1 MNQLRLL
8 VFFIIGMGTLLS
20 SSGSVFGNTYRMKS
34 CSLTDIDTL
43 FTQVFQNES
52 DFDWYIGEE
61 LQLFNSNETLAK
73 IEDAERDSLYQLFNE
88 KKQISIDKK
97 DLWKFLGF
105 TIEDPDLQQI
115 ISQSVDILPKSKI
128 QTFDFEIN
136 AGDRVFFNYSS
147 IVNKGSAIQI
157 EILLN
162 KVSIEKSM
170 SVKKGKKIELDFI
183 AKQAGKVEVI
193 IKSFSILRHEG
204 FLDIQVKAKKE
215 NILLQQIQQPIT
227 QLKLVNTM
235 VFDTLFETVLDEDI
249 RLTHKLNIVE
259 TASFEKEILF
269 NKDKELIG
277 FSIFFFP
284 SEQKE
289 KLRFE
294 RKEIWREDPFQ
305 DFSIKEL
312 TGRSF
317 TYLPEFS
324 FPELDI
330 WITNQEKEKV
340 WLNGQSLIKEDDW
353 EPSQNSKRNYAMF
366 SPSNIGDDRKI
377 YLKMTNKSTLYDFN
391 LSIRILALFRQRF
404 SVLQEVEVKSSVEKI
419 LLSLI

>member
-8 VFFIIGMGTLLS
+8 VFFIIGMGTLLA

-34 CSLTDIDTL
+34 SSLTDMDTL

-162 KVSIEKSM
+162 KVSIEKSL

-404 SVLQEVEVKSSVEKI
+404 NVLQEVEVKSSVEKI